1 MGWGECER
9 LKKQGTYVYL
19 ELIRVVVQ
27 QKLTQHGKAVILQLK
42 INLKKNIT
50 TEDEMVG
57 WHHRLNRHEFE

>member
-1 MGWGECER
+1 MGGVGER

-19 ELIRVVVQ
+19 ELIQVVVQ

-50 TEDEMVG
+50 TEDKMVG
-57 WHHRLNRHEFE
+57 CHHRLNRHEFE

>member
-1 MGWGECER
+1 MGGVGER

-19 ELIRVVVQ
+19 ELIQVVVQ

-57 WHHRLNRHEFE
+57 YHHRLNRHEFE

>member
-1 MGWGECER
+1 MGGVGER

-19 ELIRVVVQ
+19 ELIQVVVQ

-42 INLKKNIT
+42 INIKKNIT

-57 WHHRLNRHEFE
+57 CHHRLNRHEFE